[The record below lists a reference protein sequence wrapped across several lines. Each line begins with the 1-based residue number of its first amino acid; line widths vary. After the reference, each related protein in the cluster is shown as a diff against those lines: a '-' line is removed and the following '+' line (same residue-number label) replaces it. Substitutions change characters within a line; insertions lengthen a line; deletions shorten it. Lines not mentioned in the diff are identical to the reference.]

1 MYDVIIIGSGV
12 SGSSVARELSRYKA
26 KILVLEKE
34 ADVCNGSS
42 KANSGIAHAGY
53 DAESGTLKA
62 KLNVAGH
69 KLMDTLSKELDF
81 PFKKTGS
88 LVLCFDKNDI
98 HKLEE
103 LKERGIK
110 NGVQNLSI
118 LNRDEILA
126 IEPNISDKTCAALYA
141 PDAGIVCPFRM
152 NIAFAENAHVN
163 GVEFKFNTEVTGFEK
178 SGFGWMVQTNTGMYE
193 TKVVINAAGLYSARL
208 HNMVSEDKL
217 NIIFRRGDYLLL
229 DKKVG
234 NYVKQV
240 NFQLPSKYGKG
251 VLIAP
256 TIDNNIIVGPTA
268 IDVDAPEYVN
278 TTREGLDTVIERAA
292 RSIKNIPFGSAITSF
307 AGLRA
312 HEEKGEFV
320 IKEVE
325 DAPLFFDC
333 VGIESPGLTSSPALG
348 IMVADMVQ
356 EKMHFDKKENF
367 QAIRKAP
374 PVIKDMDTK
383 ALNELIKNDSRYGHI
398 ICRCEMV
405 SEGEIVNAIHRPLGA
420 TNLDALKRR
429 VRVMAGR
436 CQGGFCTPR
445 LLEILSRELNITQ
458 EKLCKNSK
466 GSEMLI
472 GRTK

>member
-1 MYDVIIIGSGV
+1 M
-12 SGSSVARELSRYKA
+12 
-26 KILVLEKE
+26 
-34 ADVCNGSS
+34 
-42 KANSGIAHAGY
+42 
-53 DAESGTLKA
+53 
-62 KLNVAGH
+62 
-69 KLMDTLSKELDF
+69 
-81 PFKKTGS
+81 
-88 LVLCFDKNDI
+88 
-98 HKLEE
+98 
-103 LKERGIK
+103 
-110 NGVQNLSI
+110 
-118 LNRDEILA
+118 
-126 IEPNISDKTCAALYA
+126 
-141 PDAGIVCPFRM
+141 
-152 NIAFAENAHVN
+152 
-163 GVEFKFNTEVTGFEK
+163 
-178 SGFGWMVQTNTGMYE
+178 
-193 TKVVINAAGLYSARL
+193 
-208 HNMVSEDKL
+208 
-217 NIIFRRGDYLLL
+217 
-229 DKKVG
+229 
-234 NYVKQV
+234 
-240 NFQLPSKYGKG
+240 
-251 VLIAP
+251 
-256 TIDNNIIVGPTA
+256 
-268 IDVDAPEYVN
+268 
-278 TTREGLDTVIERAA
+278 
-292 RSIKNIPFGSAITSF
+292 
-307 AGLRA
+307 RA

-420 TNLDALKRR
+420 TNLDALKRS

>member
-12 SGSSVARELSRYKA
+12 SGSSIARELSRYKA

-69 KLMDTLSKELDF
+69 KLMDKLSKELGF

-98 HKLEE
+98 PKLEE

-118 LNRDEILA
+118 LNRDEILN

-163 GVEFKFNTEVTGFEK
+163 GVEFEFNTEVTGFK
-178 SGFGWMVQTNTGMYE
+178 KADFGWIVQTNTEEYK
-193 TKVVINAAGLYSARL
+193 TKVVINAAGLYSAYL

-234 NYVKQV
+234 NYVKQII
-240 NFQLPSKYGKG
+240 FQLPSKYGKG
-251 VLIAP
+251 VLVVP
-256 TIDNNIIVGPTA
+256 TIDNNIIVGPSA
-268 IDVDAPEYVN
+268 IDVDTPEYVN
-278 TTREGLDTVIERAA
+278 TTREGLDKVIEKSAL
-292 RSIKNIPFGSAITSF
+292 SIKNIPLGSVITSF

-312 HEEKGEFV
+312 HEEKGDFI

-333 VGIESPGLTSSPALG
+333 VGIESPGLTASPALG

-356 EKMHFDKKENF
+356 EKMHFGKKENF

-383 ALNELIKNDSRYGHI
+383 ELNELIKQDSRYGRI
-398 ICRCEMV
+398 ICRCETV
-405 SEGEIVNAIHRPLGA
+405 SEGEIVDAIHRPLGA
-420 TNLDALKRR
+420 TNLDALKHR

-445 LLEILSRELNITQ
+445 LLEILSRELNIAQ